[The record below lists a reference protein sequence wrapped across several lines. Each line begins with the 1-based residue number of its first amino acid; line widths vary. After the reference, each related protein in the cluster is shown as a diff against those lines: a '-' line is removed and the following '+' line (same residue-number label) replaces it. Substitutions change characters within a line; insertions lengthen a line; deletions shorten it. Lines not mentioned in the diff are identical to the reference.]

1 MNRLTVRR
9 TAEASSVSPAAR
21 LQLTPWRAFRIRFLR
36 HRLAVSGAVVIVAFG
51 LVAVLADVVAPHDP
65 NAVNLGRALAEPG
78 GAHLLGT
85 DRFGR
90 DVLSRLIHA
99 SRVSLSV
106 GIVAVSI
113 YLTIGVVVG
122 GMAGFYRGFADGVLM
137 RLTDMVMSF
146 PTLMLILVIVGLVG
160 PSIYNV
166 MGVIGLLGWPPVARL
181 VRADFLS
188 LRERDFVLAARAIGA
203 TDARIMWRHM
213 LPNTVGVVV
222 VAATF
227 GMAYAILIEAAL
239 SFLGFGVQP
248 PTASW
253 GNMLIDAQSLTI
265 LASIPWLW
273 LPPGLAILTS
283 VLAINFTGDGLRDA
297 LDPRMQL

>member
-1 MNRLTVRR
+1 M
-9 TAEASSVSPAAR
+9 
-21 LQLTPWRAFRIRFLR
+21 TPWRAFRARFLR
-36 HRLAVSGAVVIVAFG
+36 HRLAVSGAGVIAALA
-51 LVAVLADVVAPHDP
+51 LVAMLADVVAPYDP
-65 NAVNLGRALAEPG
+65 NAVDLRVALTGPG
-78 GAHLLGT
+78 DSHLLGT
-85 DRFGR
+85 DRLGR

-106 GIVAVSI
+106 GLVAVSI
-113 YLTIGVVVG
+113 YVTIGTVLG
-122 GMAGFYRGFADGVLM
+122 GLAGFYRGLVDSMLM

-146 PTLMLILVIVGLVG
+146 PALMLILVIVGLVG

-181 VRADFLS
+181 VRAEFLS
-188 LRERDFVLAARAIGA
+188 LRERDFALAAQALGA
-203 TDARIMWRHM
+203 TGPRIILRHM
-213 LPNTVGVVV
+213 LPNTMGVVM

-227 GMAYAILIEAAL
+227 GMAWAILLEAGL
-239 SFLGFGVQP
+239 SFLGLGVQP

-265 LASIPWLW
+265 LESMPWLW
-273 LPPGLAILTS
+273 LPPGLIILIS
-283 VLAINFTGDGLRDA
+283 VLAINFAGDGLRDA

>member
-1 MNRLTVRR
+1 MGLPAVR
-9 TAEASSVSPAAR
+9 A
-21 LQLTPWRAFRIRFLR
+21 QLTPWRAFRIRFLR
-36 HRLAVSGAVVIVAFG
+36 HRLAVLGTLVIVTFG
-51 LVAVLADVVAPHDP
+51 LLAILADLVAPYEPD
-65 NAVNLGRALAEPG
+65 AVDLRAALRGPEDAY
-78 GAHLLGT
+78 LLGT

-106 GIVAVSI
+106 GVVAVSI
-113 YLTIGVVVG
+113 YVTIGTVLG
-122 GMAGFYRGFADGVLM
+122 GVAGFYRGFIDSVLM

-146 PTLMLILVIVGLVG
+146 PALMLILVIVGLVG

-166 MGVIGLLGWPPVARL
+166 MVVIGLLGWPPVARL

-203 TDARIMWRHM
+203 TGSRIMLRHM
-213 LPNTVGVVV
+213 LPNTVGVVM

-227 GMAYAILIEAAL
+227 GMAHAILIEAAL

-265 LASIPWLW
+265 LESMPWLW
-273 LPPGLAILTS
+273 LPPGFMILIS
-283 VLAINFTGDGLRDA
+283 VLAINFAGDGLRDA

>member
-1 MNRLTVRR
+1 M
-9 TAEASSVSPAAR
+9 
-21 LQLTPWRAFRIRFLR
+21 
-36 HRLAVSGAVVIVAFG
+36 IVTFG
-51 LVAVLADVVAPHDP
+51 LLAILADLVAPYEPD
-65 NAVNLGRALAEPG
+65 AVDLRAALRGPEDAY
-78 GAHLLGT
+78 LLGT

-106 GIVAVSI
+106 GVVAVSI
-113 YLTIGVVVG
+113 YVTIGTVLG
-122 GMAGFYRGFADGVLM
+122 GVAGFYRGFIDSVLM

-146 PTLMLILVIVGLVG
+146 PALMLILVIVGLVG

-166 MGVIGLLGWPPVARL
+166 MVVIGLLGWPPVARL

-203 TDARIMWRHM
+203 TGSRIMLRHM
-213 LPNTVGVVV
+213 LPNTVGVVM

-227 GMAYAILIEAAL
+227 GMAHAILIEAAL

-265 LASIPWLW
+265 LESMPWLW
-273 LPPGLAILTS
+273 LPPGFMILIS
-283 VLAINFTGDGLRDA
+283 VLAINFAGDGLRDA